1 MHHNIHSL
9 CTVKQ
14 YPWVKPIATPL
25 GQFNVLKGACSDQI
39 AAELRGLDLLIEIV
53 EQSNVWEIQSDTNI
67 PFLASKD
74 GAPGIL
80 VNIFESMK
88 ERIHGG
94 NPHLS
99 IMMAQ
104 KDVCV
109 LRDASEVLTPSTDT
123 MISLVLLGN
132 MGWPLKHTPS
142 TLSQKAVAG
151 LSEPELC
158 HDEGIRLD
166 ALDHGTIEFAVD
178 CYQAGQH
185 MNAIAILAEMGRRW
199 YVCRGWDMET
209 IRGIL
214 GEFLNEFD
222 REHIERYLEAPQCS
236 EDDLFI
242 VL

>member
-1 MHHNIHSL
+1 M
-9 CTVKQ
+9 
-14 YPWVKPIATPL
+14 KPIATPL
-25 GQFNVLKGACSDQI
+25 GEFNVLETACSSQI
-39 AAELRGLDLLIEIV
+39 TAELRGLDLLIEIV
-53 EQSNVWEIQSDTNI
+53 EQSNVWEIQNDTST

-142 TLSQKAVAG
+142 TLIHKAVAA

-158 HDEGIRLD
+158 HDEGLRLD
-166 ALDHGTIEFAVD
+166 ALDHRTIEFAMD

-185 MNAIAILAEMGRRW
+185 MNAIAIFAEMGRRW
-199 YVCRGWDMET
+199 YVCRGWEIKT
-209 IRGIL
+209 IQGIL
-214 GEFLNEFD
+214 GELLNEFD
-222 REHIERYLEAPQCS
+222 HEHIERYLEAPQCP
-236 EDDLFI
+236 EDDLFL
-242 VL
+242 VR